1 MPNIS
6 KSTLQHSKY
15 ILYFLLLLIMP
26 CSSLLSNLIITTN
39 DTIINKQSTHTFKIY
54 YTNSIARSSFTLYF
68 PSCVN
73 IINNPTVTNINNTIL
88 NILNINN
95 NINNTSNNISSI
107 TFSLP
112 SAISA
117 TMYIFNINNIINC
130 YHAGTFR
137 N

>member
-1 MPNIS
+1 MLNTS
-6 KSTLQHSKY
+6 KSAPQHSKY
-15 ILYFLLLLIMP
+15 ILYFLLLLIIP

-54 YTNSIARSSFTLYF
+54 YTNTIPRSSFTLYF

-73 IINNPTVTNINNTIL
+73 IINPTVTNINNTIL
-88 NILNINN
+88 NISNINN

-117 TMYIFNINNIINC
+117 TLYIFNINNIINC